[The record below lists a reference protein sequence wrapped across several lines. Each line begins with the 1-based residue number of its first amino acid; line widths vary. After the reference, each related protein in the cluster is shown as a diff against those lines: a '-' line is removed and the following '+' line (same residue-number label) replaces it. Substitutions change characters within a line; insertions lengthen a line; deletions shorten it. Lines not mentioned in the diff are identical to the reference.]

1 MAEIIK
7 SISEFLQAQGPL
19 VSTLVVAIV
28 ALVTSFRIFLRYKTE
43 ISETQPQQDA
53 FRAQQVPKNL
63 DNLAELLIQNFRILN
78 SFYSE
83 NLSQY
88 RNSSIASIS
97 VAVLG
102 FIVII
107 AGVLIAFLSNQVT
120 LGAVSSASGIIG
132 EAAAVLFFRQTRT
145 FQIQMESSL
154 QKLVSAQYLMT
165 SIALAKELEG
175 EAKTKEFTQINNH
188 LRTLM
193 NALHG
198 H

>member
-1 MAEIIK
+1 MDFLINLLKEQSSALALIGIVLSSIIAALT
-7 SISEFLQAQGPL
+7 IFLQYKSQVAQ
-19 VSTLVVAIV
+19 I
-28 ALVTSFRIFLRYKTE
+28 
-43 ISETQPQQDA
+43 QPQQDA
-53 FRAQQVPKNL
+53 FRAQQVPQNL

-88 RNSSIASIS
+88 RYSSIASIS
-97 VAVLG
+97 VAILG
-102 FIVII
+102 FVVII
-107 AGVLIAFLSNQVT
+107 AGILIAFIGNQLT
-120 LGAVSSASGIIG
+120 LGAVSSAAGVIG

-145 FQIQMESSL
+145 FQVQMEASL

-175 EAKTKEFTQINNH
+175 EAKKQEFIQINNH

>member
-19 VSTLVVAIV
+19 VSTLIVAIV
-28 ALVTSFRIFLRYKTE
+28 ALLTSFRIFLRYKTE

-63 DNLAELLIQNFRILN
+63 DNLAELLIQNLILN